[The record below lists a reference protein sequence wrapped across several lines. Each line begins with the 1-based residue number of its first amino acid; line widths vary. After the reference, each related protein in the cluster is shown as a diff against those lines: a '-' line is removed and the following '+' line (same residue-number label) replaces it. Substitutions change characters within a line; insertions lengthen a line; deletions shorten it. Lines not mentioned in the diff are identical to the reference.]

1 MYPDKQVHRE
11 FLSIRRCDTK
21 NIHVTNTE
29 RPEGIADHSHLVSAC
44 DSVCKASSGNSSPR

>member
-29 RPEGIADHSHLVSAC
+29 RPEGITDHSHLVSAC
-44 DSVCKASSGNSSPR
+44 DSACKASSRNSSPQ